1 MKIGIG
7 SHDLLEEGTYVSVGN
22 KFGHVVKAEMVP
34 ASNGG
39 MICLH
44 TIKFTHKRKY
54 LFGSKYKIEEL
65 KKPQQHTVNYS
76 FIKVV

>member
-1 MKIGIG
+1 MKIGP
-7 SHDLLEEGTYVSVGN
+7 HDLLEKGTYVSVGN
-22 KFGHVVKAEMVP
+22 QFGHVVKAEMVP

-54 LFGSKYKIEEL
+54 LFGSKYKVEEL
-65 KKPQQHTVNYS
+65 KKSQQKTVNSS
-76 FIKVV
+76 FINVV